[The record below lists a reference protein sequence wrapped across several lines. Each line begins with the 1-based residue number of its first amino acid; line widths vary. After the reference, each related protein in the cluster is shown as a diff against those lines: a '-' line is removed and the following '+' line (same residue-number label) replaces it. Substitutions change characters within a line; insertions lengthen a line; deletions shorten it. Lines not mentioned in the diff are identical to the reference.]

1 MAWHGEIA
9 EQNPAVYA
17 VIDAAGVAHGKGMQ
31 SYLIMMAVR
40 LLEMHRILKPSATLI
55 SALRRATADAYL
67 RMLLDAIFS
76 PSQFGNEIIWSYRRW
91 PSKHPHFQRMHDVIL
106 RYWKGGRPTWNQA
119 YEPPSESFIRRFKG
133 RANVLDPG
141 ETTKRPADHD
151 TTGLPL
157 RDVWQLSILA
167 PASKERVGYPTQK
180 PLALLDCIIAASS
193 NLGDTVLDPF
203 CGCGTA
209 CVSAERL
216 ERQWVGIDI
225 SEKAAEL
232 VQVRIRKEI
241 DLFHDFTPI
250 RRSDI
255 PTRTD
260 LGQIPSYRTHKHQL
274 FGKQEGHC
282 VGCRVTFQFR
292 NFHVE
297 HIVPKSQGGSDHI
310 DNLQLLCGACNS
322 VKGDRSHAYLIA
334 TLPER
339 GGSGP
344 RGAKS

>member
-1 MAWHGEIA
+1 MSRELGI
-9 EQNPAVYA
+9 PAA
-17 VIDAAGVAHGKGMQ
+17 RASHWRDQFLAAGQAG
-31 SYLIMMAVR
+31 
-40 LLEMHRILKPSATLI
+40 LKS
-55 SALRRATADAYL
+55 RAPDA
-67 RMLLDAIFS
+67 RDAEHQRLLDAIFS

-151 TTGLPL
+151 TPELPL
-157 RDVWQLSILA
+157 RDVWQLSIIA

-193 NLGDTVLDPF
+193 NPGDTLLDPF

-260 LGQIPSYRTHKHQL
+260 LGQIPTTARTSINSSGSRRGTASGAASRSS
-274 FGKQEGHC
+274 FATSTWITSSR
-282 VGCRVTFQFR
+282 RVRAAQTT
-292 NFHVE
+292 
-297 HIVPKSQGGSDHI
+297 STT
-310 DNLQLLCGACNS
+310 CNCS
-322 VKGDRSHAYLIA
+322 A
-334 TLPER
+334 
-339 GGSGP
+339 GP
-344 RGAKS
+344 VTA